1 MGKYEAFLYI
11 CITGVKSMIRFN
23 KIPLFLIVCVV
34 IMTASFG
41 IWLLVAKDSNDEK
54 AEIDIGQLY
63 TVSIYGTQGAGY
75 VDLKVNEDYF
85 EKVCN
90 VIDVE
95 LSVEDVKADISK
107 ENNLCNDE
115 KFTIKFKNPKVL
127 EDKGIK
133 LIRKEITYTVKGL
146 KEGTDF
152 DVFSD
157 LLIYIEQDKVVLD
170 NGKCSNFVK
179 DNVEFFIKNQLETYK
194 EGDTVIV
201 GAYIDM
207 NAATDNG
214 YNIEKKEQQ
223 YILKEQ
229 EKNND

>member
-1 MGKYEAFLYI
+1 
-11 CITGVKSMIRFN
+11 MIRFN

-41 IWLLVAKDSNDEK
+41 IWLLVANDGNDEK
-54 AEIDIGQLY
+54 LEIDIGQLY

-75 VDLKVNEDYF
+75 VDLKINEGYF
-85 EKVCN
+85 ESISN
-90 VIDVE
+90 GTDVE
-95 LSVEDVKADISK
+95 LLSIDDVKADISK
-107 ENNLCNDE
+107 EINLSNDE
-115 KFTIKFKNPKVL
+115 KFTITFKNSKAL
-127 EDKGIK
+127 QDKGIK
-133 LIRKEITYTVKGL
+133 IIRNEITYTVKGL

-157 LLIYIEQDKVVLD
+157 LLVYIEQDEVVLNND
-170 NGKCSNFVK
+170 KCSNFVK

-214 YNIEKKEQQ
+214 YIIEKKEQQ